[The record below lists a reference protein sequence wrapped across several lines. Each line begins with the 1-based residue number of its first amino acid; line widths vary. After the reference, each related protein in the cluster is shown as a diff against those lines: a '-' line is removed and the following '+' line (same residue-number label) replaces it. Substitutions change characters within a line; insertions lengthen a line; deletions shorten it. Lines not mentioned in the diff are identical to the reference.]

1 MPINWTTWAIS
12 GKLTAPYLVY
22 FANII
27 MVYTKFCGFTNA
39 DDLAHAARLG
49 VDAVG
54 LVFYPPSPRYV
65 DFATAKALVA
75 DLPPF
80 VSVVALVVN
89 MSDDEFTRLAN
100 SVPFDVVQFH
110 GDESAADC
118 QRLASLG
125 KKRWYKAIRVQDGDT
140 KVSLLNQINELKA
153 RGASGVLL
161 DAYHPD
167 KFGGTGQVFDWSK
180 IPDNSP
186 LPIILAG
193 GLTPNNVASIAQN
206 ELAKRLYGFDVSGGI
221 ERSQGKKDHTKM
233 QAFIKNTRTKS

>member
-1 MPINWTTWAIS
+1 
-12 GKLTAPYLVY
+12 
-22 FANII
+22 
-27 MVYTKFCGFTNA
+27 MVIKFCGFTNA
-39 DDLAHAARLG
+39 DDLHHALSLG
-49 VDAVG
+49 VNAVG

-89 MSDDEFTRLAN
+89 MSNDEFIRLAD

-110 GDESAADC
+110 GDEMPSDC
-118 QRLASLG
+118 QRLARLG
-125 KKRWYKAIRVQDGDT
+125 KKRWIKAIRVQESDT
-140 KVSLLNQINELKA
+140 KASLLNQINELKIH
-153 RGASGVLL
+153 GASGVLL

-167 KFGGTGQVFDWSK
+167 KFGGTGHSFDWSK

-193 GLTPNNVASIAQN
+193 GLTPDNVGQIIAN
-206 ELAKRLYGFDVSGGI
+206 DGLIKRIYGLDVSGGI
-221 ERSQGKKDHTKM
+221 ESHKGKKDKDKM
-233 QAFIKNTRTKS
+233 QAFIQRTRGDDEYFSHRRECRLW